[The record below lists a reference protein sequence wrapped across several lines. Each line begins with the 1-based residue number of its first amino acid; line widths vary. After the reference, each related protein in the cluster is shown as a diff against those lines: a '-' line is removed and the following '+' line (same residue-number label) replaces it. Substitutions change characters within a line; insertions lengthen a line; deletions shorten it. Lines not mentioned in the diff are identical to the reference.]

1 MVVNISDKLHLQREM
16 SHICRTHRCR
26 YRHYNIAALWLS
38 NNFRQLNSTQ
48 SGTGV
53 GSTHLYAGGQ
63 CRIRPHDIYPG
74 GRIVLLIYIQS
85 GAGSDTMVCRCF
97 EVILTA
103 SIFLSVPAPRDRMCI
118 CNTAHTRHVRCSR
131 QGSPPRHPASVSL
144 AHNKLR
150 TRSPLTAAQLPD
162 LSATNLAENGDR
174 QGMDAGLKA
183 AKTGLT
189 ATDPDETARQSFSC
203 IAMQ

>member
-1 MVVNISDKLHLQREM
+1 M
-16 SHICRTHRCR
+16 
-26 YRHYNIAALWLS
+26 
-38 NNFRQLNSTQ
+38 
-48 SGTGV
+48 
-53 GSTHLYAGGQ
+53 
-63 CRIRPHDIYPG
+63 
-74 GRIVLLIYIQS
+74 
-85 GAGSDTMVCRCF
+85 
-97 EVILTA
+97 
-103 SIFLSVPAPRDRMCI
+103 
-118 CNTAHTRHVRCSR
+118 
-131 QGSPPRHPASVSL
+131 
-144 AHNKLR
+144 R